1 MTRERKYIL
10 IDCQVDLYEL
20 AYEYCKLL
28 QKNGDYYQVNMT
40 TNEKQFD
47 VKSVSKEELR
57 RQSNEIINQ
66 TNRNRGNPSGTR

>member
-47 VKSVSKEELR
+47 VKSVSKKEFEEA
-57 RQSNEIINQ
+57 IK
-66 TNRNRGNPSGTR
+66 